1 MINVSQLTVEI
12 VKTAT
17 LRLDIARTEN
27 VEFATAVIQKLMNV
41 NQRIVENVE
50 FVRKMCVLTAANFV
64 LFVQNVRMRN
74 VNAQLNAVPRSLVVP
89 ARIAK
94 MELVWTETVELA
106 VLVIL

>member
-1 MINVSQLTVEI
+1 MEI

-94 MELVWTETVELA
+94 MELVWTETVDFA
-106 VLVIL
+106 AIAIL